1 MKYTAVNKIDQTY
14 VLAQSKKCNI
24 YCCSLEGLTFPKPSF
39 TLGFHNILHN
49 FILQW
54 RGIQP
59 NLVLPSFLHT
69 TRINEALNHPAWKQ
83 IFPEWILCKD
93 HSSFFFIS
101 LRCCQ
106 TKVLRNSVCFRFSGR
121 ENLNKRKNILYY
133 NISPKTKL
141 CFHLSDCWEV

>member
-1 MKYTAVNKIDQTY
+1 MFSHKVRNVIFTAV
-14 VLAQSKKCNI
+14 AWR
-24 YCCSLEGLTFPKPSF
+24 GLLYPKPSF
-39 TLGFHNILHN
+39 TLEFHNILHN

-54 RGIQP
+54 RGIQL

-83 IFPEWILCKD
+83 IFPEWILCKC

-106 TKVLRNSVCFRFSGR
+106 TKFLRNSVCLRLAGEKTKIR
-121 ENLNKRKNILYY
+121 EKSMLYF
-133 NISPKTKL
+133 NISPNAIIFSSIRL
-141 CFHLSDCWEV
+141 LEVKNQKCLFDTFKF